1 MPRYELM
8 YIVASSV
15 SDDQIPTIIDGVLN
29 LVKGD
34 GGTVIREE
42 GLGKKKL
49 AYPIEKTRNGF
60 YDLVTF
66 EIDGEKLNALSTKI
80 QNAEGVIRHL
90 IIGTD
95 EQTKRAGKDAAAQ
108 EKMNQNRESRARQTE
123 VDRAENPA
131 APVADEAASEN
142 SDNIDQKIEDALN
155 EDMQKI

>member
-34 GGTVIREE
+34 GGTVVREE

-66 EIDGEKLNALSTKI
+66 DIDGEKLNALSTKI

-90 IIGTD
+90 IVNID
-95 EQTKRAGKDAAAQ
+95 EQNARAAKDAAAQ
-108 EKMNQNRESRARQTE
+108 EKMNQNREQRARQAETE
-123 VDRAENPA
+123 RAEA
-131 APVADEAASEN
+131 APAQAEGDAS
-142 SDNIDQKIEDALN
+142 STIDQRIEDALH
-155 EDMQKI
+155 EDLQKI

>member
-34 GGTVIREE
+34 GGTVISEE

-66 EIDGEKLNALSTKI
+66 EIDGEKLNALSTKV

-90 IIGTD
+90 IVNID
-95 EQTKRAGKDAAAQ
+95 EQNARAAKDAAVQ
-108 EKMNQNRESRARQTE
+108 ETMNKNREQRAAQTE
-123 VDRAENPA
+123 GERAANAPA
-131 APVADEAASEN
+131 PGEGVAISDES
-142 SDNIDQKIEDALN
+142 IDQRIEDALN
-155 EDMQKI
+155 EDLQKI

>member
-34 GGTVIREE
+34 GGTVVKEE

-66 EIDGEKLNALSTKI
+66 DIDGEKLNALSTKI

-90 IIGTD
+90 IVNID
-95 EQTKRAGKDAAAQ
+95 EQNARAAKDAAAQ
-108 EKMNQNRESRARQTE
+108 EVMNQNREQRARQTE
-123 VDRAENPA
+123 SERAVTAPA
-131 APVADEAASEN
+131 AAEGAGATGD
-142 SDNIDQKIEDALN
+142 IDQQIEDALN
-155 EDMQKI
+155 EDLQKI